1 MKIDGIYSSCW
12 FVFCFIILH
21 LIYYRNVFTI
31 FCWKSHN
38 KSWFKYLYQSLW
50 IERKKVKVLF
60 FNNSSNIFLR
70 NGEKE
75 HGIVKILYNNRGH
88 TLVYQGYSAL
98 PNKNGKIM
106 FDNWFWY
113 DTIYMFVTSQ
123 YYVSN
128 EGKGLGDGNIKSS
141 KIFSILFNLTLQN
154 TDNGTIIEYL
164 RLATSSV
171 P

>member
-1 MKIDGIYSSCW
+1 MESIHHAGLFSASS
-12 FVFCFIILH
+12 FCTLFITDF
-21 LIYYRNVFTI
+21 VFTI

-123 YYVSN
+123 YY
-128 EGKGLGDGNIKSS
+128 
-141 KIFSILFNLTLQN
+141 
-154 TDNGTIIEYL
+154 
-164 RLATSSV
+164 
-171 P
+171 